1 MNPQQQLNLL
11 AQLHGLRAIE
21 AQYSSR
27 KAGISKQQSSI
38 LLRCWRTKTL
48 NLPNARNNLAAAI
61 HQLEQGD
68 RDAALAALRSARK
81 SLDF

>member
-21 AQYSSR
+21 SR
-27 KAGISKQQSSI
+27 YASRRGGISKRQSSI
-38 LLRCWRTKTL
+38 LLRCWRTQTL